1 MKFGKKSGNNP
12 MVVTSC
18 ERKAQ
23 MFARSKGSPGGGYG
37 SPKKIAMS
45 TVNIENDKQYTP
57 IE

>member
-1 MKFGKKSGNNP
+1 MKFGKKSGN
-12 MVVTSC
+12 MQTLVTSA

-23 MFARSKGSPGGGYG
+23 MFARSKGSPGGNG

-45 TVNIENDKQYTP
+45 TVNIDNDKHYTP

>member
-1 MKFGKKSGNNP
+1 MKFGKKSGN
-12 MVVTSC
+12 MQTVVTSA

-23 MFARSKGSPGGGYG
+23 MFARSKGSPGGNG

-45 TVNIENDKQYTP
+45 TVNIDNDKHYTP